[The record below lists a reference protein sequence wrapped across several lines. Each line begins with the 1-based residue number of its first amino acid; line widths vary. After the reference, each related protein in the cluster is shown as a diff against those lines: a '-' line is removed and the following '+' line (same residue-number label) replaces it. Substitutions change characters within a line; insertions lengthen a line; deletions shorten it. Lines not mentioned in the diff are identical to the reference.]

1 MSTIIQSEGSNRT
14 EANSSGQLVLSGQ
27 RQAIDIFS
35 NSSEASESW
44 MRGYYASTVPVY
56 GE

>member
-27 RQAIDIFS
+27 RQAIDIF
-35 NSSEASESW
+35 NLSESSESW